1 MGRRLRSQVA
11 DAAYP
16 IAISRALR
24 SELGDSHRAIKTVM
38 SWTGASERSA
48 RNWLDGSSGP
58 SGRHLVRLMRHS
70 EAVTRAVLSLAG
82 KNHFMPAV
90 AVIGLRGKL
99 LETVEL
105 IDSFAVADVVIH
117 VPCARIN

>member
-1 MGRRLRSQVA
+1 
-11 DAAYP
+11 
-16 IAISRALR
+16 
-24 SELGDSHRAIKTVM
+24 
-38 SWTGASERSA
+38 
-48 RNWLDGSSGP
+48 
-58 SGRHLVRLMRHS
+58 MRHS

-117 VPCARIN
+117 VPCARI